1 MSAAPPRAPG
11 RVARTL
17 PWVLAVAT
25 VAGHIAWP
33 LTAGETRLALTI
45 ATVLTSVAASVG
57 HAWLWRGPRW
67 TASYLAVTVGIGWLA
82 EAVGVATGWP
92 FGSYHYTEALGVS
105 LAGVPLLIPLAW
117 SMMAYPCLLAVQR
130 LVRTRWATALLGG
143 FLFTTWDLFL
153 DPQMVGEGYWVWHA
167 AEHTLPGIPGIPVG
181 NFLGWLLVSTAFM
194 ALLGR
199 LPRVAA
205 PTGVPTFLL
214 SWVYFSN
221 VFGNA
226 VYFGRPA
233 VAVWGG
239 VLMGL
244 VVVPWWVSL
253 RRPGWARGAT
263 PDADAPVPAGA
274 AGAAATTGRAR

>member
-1 MSAAPPRAPG
+1 MTAADRTDGVRQVGP
-11 RVARTL
+11 VARAV
-17 PWVLAVAT
+17 PWALAAAT

-33 LTAGETRLALTI
+33 LTSGDARLALTI

-57 HAWLWRGPRW
+57 HAWLWRGPGW
-67 TASYLAVTVGIGWLA
+67 TLRYLAITVGVGWGA
-82 EAVGVATGWP
+82 EALGVATGWP
-92 FGSYHYTEALGVS
+92 FGAYHYTDALGVQV
-105 LAGVPLLIPLAW
+105 AGVPLLIPLAW

-153 DPQMVGEGYWVWHA
+153 DPQMVGEGYWVWPP
-167 AEHTLPGIPGIPVG
+167 AEHTLPGIPGIPVS
-181 NFLGWLLVSTAFM
+181 NFLGWLLVSTLFM
-194 ALLGR
+194 GLLSR
-199 LPRVAA
+199 LPRVET

-226 VYFGRPA
+226 VFWGRPG
-233 VAVWGG
+233 VALWGG

-244 VVVPWWVSL
+244 VVVPWWLSL
-253 RRPGWARGAT
+253 RRPS
-263 PDADAPVPAGA
+263 PVPAATAGVA
-274 AGAAATTGRAR
+274 AR